1 MLLVEYGV
9 GLTVNYY
16 ETQLIIESNFNFI
29 AYVKANQISDLGR
42 LFTHWGIK
50 DYSCYLSN
58 LVF

>member
-16 ETQLIIESNFNFI
+16 ETQLIIESNFDFI

-42 LFTHWGIK
+42 LFTHWGI
-50 DYSCYLSN
+50 
-58 LVF
+58 